1 MWEKRRLSQLPFST
15 CLQTKIKVTHI
26 VVVVVVVSEVVV
38 AVAVVAVRL

>member
-26 VVVVVVVSEVVV
+26 VVVVVVSDVVV